1 MGLSALDAATADG
14 APFPANGA
22 GGRSAVAAAS
32 RIVKSIVAGAAG
44 GGHAGRAS

>member
-1 MGLSALDAATADG
+1 MGLSALDAATAGG